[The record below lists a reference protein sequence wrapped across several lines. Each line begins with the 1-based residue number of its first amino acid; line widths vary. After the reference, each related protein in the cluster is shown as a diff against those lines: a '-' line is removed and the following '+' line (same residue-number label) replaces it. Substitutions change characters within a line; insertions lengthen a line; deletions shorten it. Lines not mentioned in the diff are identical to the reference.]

1 MDIPQKSAH
10 MVLVN
15 GEHGR
20 DFERVLQ
27 DGDVLSIFP
36 PVAGG

>member
-1 MDIPQKSAH
+1 
-10 MVLVN
+10 VLVN
-15 GEHGR
+15 GEHDR
-20 DFERVLQ
+20 NFARVLH